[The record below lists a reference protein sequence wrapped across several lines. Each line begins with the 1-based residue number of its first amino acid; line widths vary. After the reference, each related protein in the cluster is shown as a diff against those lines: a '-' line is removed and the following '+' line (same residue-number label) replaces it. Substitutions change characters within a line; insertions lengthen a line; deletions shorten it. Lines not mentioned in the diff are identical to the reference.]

1 MTKKK
6 IPVCTLFLMV
16 LLMIFPLCV
25 SAAEP
30 TVQEVE
36 TLIYSIGTVSRENR
50 TAVEKAVTAYD
61 QLDDTAKAQVSNYA
75 VLAEAQQILGIQD
88 ALAKLTHEHD
98 KVDNIDTW
106 FSPLIANNESIA
118 MVPAIYVD
126 HIDGPGYPVMFL
138 MFCYEGYDLLNIST
152 AKVRTDDMRYTYN
165 PGAFYSWSSLVEEDG
180 KSVRCVYAMC
190 LVEEFEYNM
199 LLDIL
204 DSEEVIVRIES
215 DSLIKIPNYID
226 YTLTE
231 SDYEAIN
238 DTMYAYYL
246 MCQADY
252 STLLKA
258 IA

>member
-6 IPVCTLFLMV
+6 IPVCTLFLMA

-25 SAAEP
+25 SAATP

-36 TLIYSIGTVSRENR
+36 TLISGIGTVSREKR
-50 TAVEKAVTAYD
+50 TAVEKAVNAYD

-98 KVDNIDTW
+98 NVEDTDIW
-106 FSPLIANNESIA
+106 LSPLYNDSCVMAP
-118 MVPAIYVD
+118 VIYMFPD
-126 HIDGPGYPVMFL
+126 NSFPVMTLLFG
-138 MFCYEGYDLLNIST
+138 CDGYDLLDIAS
-152 AKVRTDDMRYTYN
+152 AKVRTDMNRYTYN
-165 PGAFYSWSSLVEEDG
+165 SGAFLYRGSSLLEEDG
-180 KSVRCVYAMC
+180 KSVRYIIAMC
-190 LVEEFEYNM
+190 LVEEFDYNM

-204 DSEEVIVRIES
+204 DSEEVIVRLES
-215 DSLIKIPNYID
+215 GSTLKLPNYID

-231 SDYEAIN
+231 SDYEAID

-252 STLLKA
+252 STLLKS